1 MRNHAAD
8 LPPAREAC
16 RALLT
21 ELTNEAA
28 GMRKRIATADL
39 ERQRRRGKVDPT
51 RYQEAKTALLNKQR
65 EIAIITAHM
74 ATLPSRRDAFK
85 DRLIEVLRAD
95 YDDVAWQAALDM
107 ARRLVE
113 ARGIA

>member
-1 MRNHAAD
+1 
-8 LPPAREAC
+8 
-16 RALLT
+16 
-21 ELTNEAA
+21 
-28 GMRKRIATADL
+28 
-39 ERQRRRGKVDPT
+39 
-51 RYQEAKTALLNKQR
+51 
-65 EIAIITAHM
+65 M

-95 YDDVAWQAALDM
+95 YDDVAWQAAVNR

>member
-1 MRNHAAD
+1 MRDHAAD
-8 LPPAREAC
+8 LPPTRKAC
-16 RALLT
+16 RALLAELAT
-21 ELTNEAA
+21 EVAA
-28 GMRKRIATADL
+28 IRTRMATADL
-39 ERQRRRGKVDPT
+39 ERQRRRGTVDPT
-51 RYQEAKTALLNKQR
+51 RFQEWRTALLHKQR
-65 EIAIITAHM
+65 EIQRITQHM

-95 YDDVAWQAALDM
+95 YDVAWQAALDR